1 VSHALIN
8 PCELDVEVE
17 VGTSADEVHDGPA
30 VKDAVGTTVVE
41 VEEGTAIEVQH
52 GNVRHV
58 CSSRRA
64 RFTTNLSIYFVISK
78 YSSVYKFSIEYLIVF
93 LKNIYAYD
101 VNIISEMYKLK
112 YL

>member
-1 VSHALIN
+1 MRQYALAFCSLYKSHGYIVSHALIN
-8 PCELDVEVE
+8 PRELDVEVE

-58 CSSRRA
+58 CSLRRA

-78 YSSVYKFSIEYLIVF
+78 YSYVYKFSIEYVIVF
-93 LKNIYAYD
+93 F
-101 VNIISEMYKLK
+101 
-112 YL
+112 